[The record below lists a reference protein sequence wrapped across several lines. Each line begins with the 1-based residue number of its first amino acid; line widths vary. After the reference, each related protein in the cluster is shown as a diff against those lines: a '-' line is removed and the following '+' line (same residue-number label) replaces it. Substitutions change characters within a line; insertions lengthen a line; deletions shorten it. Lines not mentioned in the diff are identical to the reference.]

1 MTCDMTLL
9 SSAPSFRLRLSFQIS
24 EFRVHCCAI
33 TSIHWRCTT
42 ALIAKLVI
50 FRYFISTH
58 KAKHVKIIKLNAQV
72 NNKWQKSGESTVAYA
87 IMAPFKIFD
96 SAHAQPEFFRA
107 ITVIAD
113 VCRVEFCLI
122 LSFVSNMKLILFPR
136 LEMHLLCIL
145 KCVFTN

>member
-1 MTCDMTLL
+1 MCN
-9 SSAPSFRLRLSFQIS
+9 RLSGY
-24 EFRVHCCAI
+24 CAI

-58 KAKHVKIIKLNAQV
+58 RAQHVKIFKLNAQV
-72 NNKWQKSGESTVAYA
+72 NNKWKEWRRHSSTRDNGAFQN
-87 IMAPFKIFD
+87 IC
-96 SAHAQPEFFRA
+96 SAHAQQEFFRA
-107 ITVIAD
+107 VTVIPD

-122 LSFVSNMKLILFPR
+122 LSFVSNMKLILFPS
-136 LEMHLLCIL
+136 LEINLLCIL

>member
-1 MTCDMTLL
+1 MCN
-9 SSAPSFRLRLSFQIS
+9 RLS
-24 EFRVHCCAI
+24 VYCAI

-42 ALIAKLVI
+42 ALIEKLVI

-58 KAKHVKIIKLNAQV
+58 RAKRVKVIKLNAQV
-72 NNKWQKSGESTVAYA
+72 NNKWQRSGESTVAHA
-87 IMAPFKIFD
+87 IIAPFKIFD
-96 SAHAQPEFFRA
+96 SAHAHSEFFRA
-107 ITVIAD
+107 VTVIPD

-122 LSFVSNMKLILFPR
+122 LSFVSNMKLILFPS